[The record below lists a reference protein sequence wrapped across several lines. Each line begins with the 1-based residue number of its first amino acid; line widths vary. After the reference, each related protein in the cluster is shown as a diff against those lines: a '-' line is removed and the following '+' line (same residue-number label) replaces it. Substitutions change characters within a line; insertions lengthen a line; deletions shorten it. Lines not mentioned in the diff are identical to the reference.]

1 MNDALLFVAMV
12 LASYWLFF
20 LLGLSQLPILAEPR
34 DSLEALIE
42 RRFGTDWA
50 DGISCPF
57 CLGAWISFAVVGTTD
72 IFTSVPLPVLQALA
86 VAGAVGIVGKVTG

>member
-1 MNDALLFVAMV
+1 MNDPLLFVAMV
-12 LASYWLFF
+12 LAAYWLFF
-20 LLGLSQLPILAEPR
+20 LLGLSELPILAGPR
-34 DSLEALIE
+34 DALEAFLE

-57 CLGAWISFAVVGTTD
+57 CLGAWISFTVVGATD
-72 IFTSVPLPVLQALA
+72 IYASVQLPVLQALA